1 MTKKIDGDL
10 THQPSK
16 QFNTYKE
23 GLDLELLREYCIEHG
38 EVQTFLRGGHTTL
51 SISDLQS

>member
-23 GLDLELLREYCIEHG
+23 GLDLELLREYCIEYG
-38 EVQTFLRGGHTTL
+38 EVQTFLCGGHTTL